1 MTMIRIELSPGRTDE
16 QKRKYAEEVTK
27 LTSEI
32 LKCPIESVAMIFI
45 KVPGSSWA
53 NGGKF
58 MSLPGLGS

>member
-45 KVPGSSWA
+45 EVPG
-53 NGGKF
+53 
-58 MSLPGLGS
+58 

>member
-1 MTMIRIELSPGRTDE
+1 MPMIRIELSPGRTDE

-32 LKCPIESVAMIFI
+32 LKCPIESVDMIFI
-45 KVPGSSWA
+45 EVPGSHWA

-58 MSLPGLGS
+58 MSLPAKK